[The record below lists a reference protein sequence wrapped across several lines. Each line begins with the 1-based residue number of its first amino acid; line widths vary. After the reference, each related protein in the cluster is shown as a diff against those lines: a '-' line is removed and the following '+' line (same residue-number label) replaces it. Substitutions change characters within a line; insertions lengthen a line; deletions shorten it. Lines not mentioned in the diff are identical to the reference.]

1 MPHFKVDFVCNQRTI
16 EQITVIADNE
26 QEAIRCV
33 EEGEIELTGATQLDS
48 LDYSITD
55 VVIHQ
60 SK

>member
-1 MPHFKVDFVCNQRTI
+1 MPRFKVDFVCNQRTI

-26 QEAIRCV
+26 QEAIRLV
-33 EEGEIELTGATQLDS
+33 EEGEIEITRATQLDS
-48 LDYSITD
+48 LDYSITN

>member
-26 QEAIRCV
+26 QEAIRLV
-33 EEGEIELTGATQLDS
+33 EEGEIELTGATQLDG
-48 LDYSITD
+48 LEYSITD

-60 SK
+60 PE